1 MKRVLA
7 AAAVFAFCSGAA
19 FADDKPTDDEVTKIK
34 AAVAE
39 WGCEGGSYEKESEGT
54 GVFEAED
61 VKCKSGQYDF
71 RLEKDFKVFV
81 ITKD

>member
-1 MKRVLA
+1 MTRTIATAVALA
-7 AAAVFAFCSGAA
+7 FLSTSAM
-19 FADDKPTDDEVTKIK
+19 ADEKVSDAESAKIK
-34 AAVAE
+34 EAVAA
-39 WGCEGGSYEKESEGT
+39 WGCEGGTYEKESEGT

-61 VKCKSGQYDF
+61 VKCKGGQYDF